1 MQYYILMQG
10 EPVENCMNETNLL
23 GEDNGFG
30 VFWAGS
36 GLEALMN
43 IWIRMVGQQMKLN
56 KHPEYLVGKAVDIIT
71 DKGQYL
77 TVEEFLKSIEKLKV
91 RIQK

>member
-43 IWIRMVGQQMKLN
+43 IVN
-56 KHPEYLVGKAVDIIT
+56 KHPEYLVGKAVDIVT
-71 DKGQYL
+71 DKGQYI

>member
-1 MQYYILMQG
+1 MQG

-43 IWIRMVGQQMKLN
+43 IVN
-56 KHPEYLVGKAVDIIT
+56 KHPEYLVGKAVDIVT
-71 DKGQYL
+71 DKGQYI

>member
-1 MQYYILMQG
+1 MQYFIVMQG
-10 EPVENCMNETNLL
+10 ESLENCMNETNLL

-43 IWIRMVGQQMKLN
+43 IVN
-56 KHPEYLVGKAVDIIT
+56 SHPEYIEGKALDIVT
-71 DKGQYL
+71 DKGEFL
-77 TVEEFLKSIEKLKV
+77 NVEQFLKSIEHLKV
-91 RIQK
+91 RIQQ

>member
-43 IWIRMVGQQMKLN
+43 IVN
-56 KHPEYLVGKAVDIIT
+56 KHPEYLVGKAVDIVT

-77 TVEEFLKSIEKLKV
+77 TVEEFLNAIEKLKV

>member
-1 MQYYILMQG
+1 MQG

-43 IWIRMVGQQMKLN
+43 IVN